1 MSNRWQ
7 RAGGGSY
14 NPAAPKPA
22 RRFGA
27 PGAAQ
32 REYQASEEQR
42 NRAAYIASAK
52 AKSQKTRGYFDDSDD
67 DEDDELLR
75 ETTAGDDGDDDRPRP
90 ERLDESARDAVDD
103 AAAEAVARERAAA
116 AKPVEDAKAGDDR
129 GDDVRYVDGK
139 AVVQNAK
146 KRKIDGLAP
155 VDHRAATYETVDH
168 AFLDLAAWN
177 AAGAGRRRDVAAC
190 ADGTTVRPAASF
202 SELFGAAPAASWL
215 LKAVAKFGFER
226 PTPVQALAAPAPRA
240 GHLPRAAPVLE
251 ARARREPLGVV
262 AVFGGSGKYEMGKAL
277 QRRGADVAVAT
288 PGRLIELVADGTT
301 ELQSRCSFLVV
312 DEADRM
318 FELGFAEQLKGLAQ
332 HVRPQRQCAFTTAT
346 LPPKL
351 DGLVRGAPDPS
362 ASSSASRARRSRPTT
377 ACSSAPTCSPARRTS
392 SPGSRAACP
401 SSSAR
406 TTRSSSSAA
415 CGSTSTSSRETSN
428 ASSAYLVAGLHGDK
442 DQGERA
448 AVLAK
453 FKKHATSGA
462 VLVATDV
469 AARLD
474 VENVTCVVNFDTP
487 TSIEQ
492 YVHRVGRTGRRS
504 RTSEEANRGE
514 AHTLLDRT
522 STDDESFAR
531 MLRRSRFDNGAP
543 APPPGGRGRGVSNLP
558 AWMTKQS

>member
-75 ETTAGDDGDDDRPRP
+75 ETNAGDDGDDDVDPLDAFMAQNDAQVKAPAPKRPRP

-116 AKPVEDAKAGDDR
+116 EKPVEDAKAGDDR

-177 AAGAGRRRDVAAC
+177 AAGAAGPPSGDVAAC

-226 PTPVQALAAPAPRA
+226 PTPVQALAAPAALA
-240 GHLPRAAPVLE
+240 GRDVLALAETGSGKTLAYGWPLLAHCARQRPSEAGEGPLGLVLCPTRELCEQIYRELLRFSRHAP
-251 ARARREPLGVV
+251 RREPVSYTHL
-262 AVFGGSGKYEMGKAL
+262 
-277 QRRGADVAVAT
+277 
-288 PGRLIELVADGTT
+288 
-301 ELQSRCSFLVV
+301 
-312 DEADRM
+312 
-318 FELGFAEQLKGLAQ
+318 
-332 HVRPQRQCAFTTAT
+332 T
-346 LPPKL
+346 LP
-351 DGLVRGAPDPS
+351 
-362 ASSSASRARRSRPTT
+362 
-377 ACSSAPTCSPARRTS
+377 
-392 SPGSRAACP
+392 
-401 SSSAR
+401 
-406 TTRSSSSAA
+406 
-415 CGSTSTSSRETSN
+415 
-428 ASSAYLVAGLHGDK
+428 
-442 DQGERA
+442 
-448 AVLAK
+448 
-453 FKKHATSGA
+453 
-462 VLVATDV
+462 
-469 AARLD
+469 
-474 VENVTCVVNFDTP
+474 
-487 TSIEQ
+487 
-492 YVHRVGRTGRRS
+492 
-504 RTSEEANRGE
+504 
-514 AHTLLDRT
+514 
-522 STDDESFAR
+522 
-531 MLRRSRFDNGAP
+531 
-543 APPPGGRGRGVSNLP
+543 
-558 AWMTKQS
+558 TKRIV

>member
-75 ETTAGDDGDDDRPRP
+75 ETNAGDDGDDDVDPLDAFMAQNDAQVKAPAPKRPRP

-116 AKPVEDAKAGDDR
+116 AKPVEDARPATT
-129 GDDVRYVDGK
+129 
-139 AVVQNAK
+139 
-146 KRKIDGLAP
+146 
-155 VDHRAATYETVDH
+155 AATTR
-168 AFLDLAAWN
+168 ARRARR
-177 AAGAGRRRDVAAC
+177 AGRDVLALAETGSGKTLAYGWPLLAHC
-190 ADGTTVRPAASF
+190 ARQRPSEAGEGPLGLVLCPTRELCEQIYR
-202 SELFGAAPAASWL
+202 ELFRFS
-215 LKAVAKFGFER
+215 R
-226 PTPVQALAAPAPRA
+226 
-240 GHLPRAAPVLE
+240 H
-251 ARARREPLGVV
+251 ARRREPLGVV

-351 DGLVRGAPDPS
+351 DGLVRGALRDPVRVVVGKS
-362 ASSSASRARRSRPTT
+362 GASFAANDSVLQRAHVLPRAADKFPWLASRLPIFLGADNKIVVF
-377 ACSSAPTCSPARRTS
+377 
-392 SPGSRAACP
+392 
-401 SSSAR
+401 
-406 TTRSSSSAA
+406 
-415 CGSTSTSSRETSN
+415 CGMRKHVDELAGN
-428 ASSAYLVAGLHGDK
+428 LKRQFPAYLVAGLHGDK

-469 AARLD
+469 AARGLD

-531 MLRRSRFDNGAP
+531 MLVRRSGAP
-543 APPPGGRGRGVSNLP
+543 A
-558 AWMTKQS
+558 TKR